1 MDLFDPREPVA
12 AWSHFAGLLL
22 ALPGTYLLWR
32 RSSGDRAKRLSV
44 LIYGFTLAFCYL
56 ASTLYHAVRLP
67 AYRITEFARLDA
79 VGIFALIAGTY
90 TPIAVCLMRG
100 WWRKCTLAAVWGVAV
115 TATFVIASGRHF
127 STALATGLYLAM
139 GWGAVVC
146 YFEVA
151 RDVTHRAL
159 LPVVGGGLSYSVG
172 AVLNLLHWPVFY
184 PGFFEAHELF
194 HMFVLA
200 GSLAHY
206 IFILKVAVPFGTGL
220 HHNTSMMKQHN
231 E

>member
-1 MDLFDPREPVA
+1 M
-12 AWSHFAGLLL
+12 
-22 ALPGTYLLWR
+22 
-32 RSSGDRAKRLSV
+32 
-44 LIYGFTLAFCYL
+44 
-56 ASTLYHAVRLP
+56 
-67 AYRITEFARLDA
+67 
-79 VGIFALIAGTY
+79 IAGTY

-159 LPVVGGGLSYSVG
+159 LPVVGGGLFYSVG
-172 AVLNLLHWPVFY
+172 AVLNLLRWPVFY

-220 HHNTSMMKQHN
+220 HDNTSMMKQHD